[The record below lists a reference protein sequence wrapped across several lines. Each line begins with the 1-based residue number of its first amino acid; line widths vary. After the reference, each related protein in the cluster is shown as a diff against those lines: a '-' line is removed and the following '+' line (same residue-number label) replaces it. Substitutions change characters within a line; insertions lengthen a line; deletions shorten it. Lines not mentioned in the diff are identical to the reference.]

1 MDEPFCMVVPSLFA
15 LTFSKEVWVVD
26 VWADLGGEGRGRA
39 IGIYVLVDMN
49 DWELDHIKASLL
61 RLNGRSMKREEKDK
75 SDMDEF

>member
-1 MDEPFCMVVPSLFA
+1 M
-15 LTFSKEVWVVD
+15 VD

-61 RLNGRSMKREEKDK
+61 RLKGRSMKREEKDK